1 MQREDEKIREQCK
14 DLGSCQWIP
23 WIQIGKL
30 SCIYQNGNALGDL
43 LAINIENWDLSVA
56 EAARSLV
63 CLCS

>member
-1 MQREDEKIREQCK
+1 MQCEDKKIKEQCE
-14 DLGSCQWIP
+14 DLGSSQGIP

-30 SCIYQNGNALGDL
+30 SCIHENGNALGDL

-56 EAARSLV
+56 EAARSLI